1 MIRRGISLLAVVSA
15 VLPLVIAAD
24 PEFDIL
30 IAGARIVDGSGNPW
44 FRADLGIKDGV
55 IREVGYLA
63 SGRTARRRIDAD
75 GLVAAPGFIDMM
87 GATSLPLLLDPVSGQ
102 SKLRQG
108 ITTMMAGE
116 GGSEAPQTE
125 RTLKLELLP
134 PNVRWST
141 LAEYVKLLEQKGI
154 GLNVV
159 HNVGAAQVRRVVI
172 GEEDRPPRGS
182 ELASMME
189 HVGRAAMEGAAGLS
203 TALIYPP
210 GTYASKQELVALAR
224 ATAAYGGF
232 YSTHMRNESAGLLDA
247 IREALAIGAEAG
259 VPLHIYHLK
268 AAGEEN
274 WPLMAKAIGLIAE
287 ARAKGQDVTADIYP
301 YIRNGLGLGS
311 FIHPARYAKGAA
323 ALGAQLDDA
332 KIRADIRREIE
343 TRADWENWYRHVG
356 RNWDN
361 VLVAQTP
368 RKEDK
373 RFEGKSVAEI
383 AKLRGTDDW
392 TTFFDLV
399 RQGNPSVNPKSMNE
413 EQKHLALKT
422 EFVSFCTDA
431 PPMNPAT
438 ATGAHPRA
446 FGSFP
451 RILAKYVRE
460 ERVITLEA
468 AIRKMTSLPANR
480 LQLYDRGRIAP
491 GMAADVVLFDPERVR
506 DTATFEKP
514 LSYPEGLPY
523 VIVNGK
529 LAVDG
534 SKDSGERAGRV
545 LRGKAR
551 L

>member
-1 MIRRGISLLAVVSA
+1 MLRLGFALLA
-15 VLPLVIAAD
+15 AATLAGQ
-24 PEFDIL
+24 EFDIL

-44 FRADLGIKDGV
+44 YYADLGIKDGV

-63 SGRTARRRIDAD
+63 AGRAAKRRIEAT

-87 GATSLPLLLDPVSGQ
+87 GATSLPLLLDPVSAQ

-116 GGSEAPQTE
+116 GNSEAPQRD
-125 RTLKLELLP
+125 RTL
-134 PNVRWST
+134 
-141 LAEYVKLLEQKGI
+141 AQYVKLLETAGI

-159 HNVGAAQVRRVVI
+159 HNVGAAQVRRLVI
-172 GEEDRPPRGS
+172 GEEDRPPTAR
-182 ELASMME
+182 ELAAMME
-189 HVGRAAMEGAAGLS
+189 HVGRASMEGAVGLS

-210 GTYASKQELVALAR
+210 GTFASRQELVALAR
-224 ATAAYGGF
+224 ATAPYGGF
-232 YSTHMRNESAGLLDA
+232 YSTHMRNESAGVLEA
-247 IREALAIGAEAG
+247 IREAIAIGAEAG
-259 VPLHIYHLK
+259 VPVHIYHLK

-274 WPLMAKAIGLIAE
+274 WPLMARAIALIAE
-287 ARAKGQDVTADIYP
+287 ARSKGQDVTADIYP

-323 ALGAQLDDA
+323 ALRAQLADP
-332 KIRADIRREIE
+332 KIREEIRREIE
-343 TRADWENWYRHVG
+343 TRTGWENWYRHVG
-356 RNWDN
+356 SNWDN

-368 RKEDK
+368 RPEDK

-383 AKLRGTDDW
+383 AKLRGTDVWD
-392 TTFFDLV
+392 TFFDFV
-399 RQGNPSVNPKSMNE
+399 RQGDPSVNPKSMNE
-413 EQKHLALKT
+413 EQKHLALRA

-431 PPMNPAT
+431 PPTNPAS

-460 ERVITLEA
+460 ERVISLEA

-523 VIVNGK
+523 VIVNGR

-545 LRGKAR
+545 LRSKPR
-551 L
+551 P